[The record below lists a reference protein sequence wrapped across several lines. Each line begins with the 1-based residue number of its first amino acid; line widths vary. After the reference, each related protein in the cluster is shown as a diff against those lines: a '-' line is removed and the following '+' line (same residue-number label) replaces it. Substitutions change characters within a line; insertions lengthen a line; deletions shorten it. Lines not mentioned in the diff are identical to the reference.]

1 MLANDARILIR
12 SAVATAIAGV
22 ILIVVGALV
31 DGSKGALGAAYAV
44 LLVAVFFT
52 LSVVAVSLVGRWNPA
67 AMTAT
72 ALGTYVVKILAVAI
86 IVVSVRNT
94 TAFNTKLFGFTAIIC
109 ILVWSAG
116 QIAAL
121 ARRIPYVEPDT
132 ALEVDDVPGVPLG
145 GGEFAARQEG
155 AALEASPGGAA
166 QEAREG
172 DDAQEARKTGR
183 HG

>member
-22 ILIVVGALV
+22 ILIVV
-31 DGSKGALGAAYAV
+31 
-44 LLVAVFFT
+44 
-52 LSVVAVSLVGRWNPA
+52 AVSLAGRWNPA

-72 ALGTYVVKILAVAI
+72 ALGTFVVKLLAVAA
-86 IVVSVRNT
+86 IVVALRDT
-94 TAFNTKLFGFTAIIC
+94 TAFSTKLFGFSAIIC

-121 ARRIPYVEPDT
+121 ARRIPYVEPD
-132 ALEVDDVPGVPLG
+132 AAPEVDDVPGAPLQ
-145 GGEFAARQEG
+145 GGEFAARQQG